1 MGDSKETFACADE
14 DNLTP
19 LFRST
24 ITNEE
29 EISLFIGSH
38 ANERQVLISESFNSA
53 TLDIACSSTVF
64 REDWLNCYLQSL
76 NSNKLSHVKE
86 SESDTNFKL
95 GCGTTLEIEINN
107 KSNISLCSG
116 GGRSARLVQP
126 RHLQQ
131 PYNAKEMGMMQEF
144 RYFTAW

>member
-1 MGDSKETFACADE
+1 M
-14 DNLTP
+14 
-19 LFRST
+19 
-24 ITNEE
+24 
-29 EISLFIGSH
+29 
-38 ANERQVLISESFNSA
+38 
-53 TLDIACSSTVF
+53 DIACSSTVF

-107 KSNISLCSG
+107 KSNISLCRG

-144 RYFTAW
+144 RYFTAWWKSLTFLPNFDENGPKFRFLALLFKNEVLGHNESILIT